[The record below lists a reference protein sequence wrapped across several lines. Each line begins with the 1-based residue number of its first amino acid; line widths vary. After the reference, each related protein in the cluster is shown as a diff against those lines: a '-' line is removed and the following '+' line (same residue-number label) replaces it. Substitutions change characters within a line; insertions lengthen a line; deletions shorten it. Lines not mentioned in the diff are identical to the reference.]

1 MSERSNTNKALHA
14 VSSQAVVTIGLGVV
28 EILAFSIMSRLLT
41 KSDFGYYASISAIVG
56 IFTILSESGIGS
68 SVIQSKNADS
78 RLINNAFTN
87 CLILGLFLSFIL
99 FSFSGIIAQVVADI
113 SMKLP
118 LMLISGTLVL
128 NSLSSISRSIL
139 VRQLKLLKVGM
150 INLVSLIISS
160 IFSITLA
167 YCGYGYY
174 AILCHAILRSII
186 TFVGYF
192 IVAKTR
198 FRLAFD
204 KEIVK
209 SIWSFSGW
217 LTASSLF
224 RQLAQQ
230 IDKLLMPRMLSIEA
244 LGAYN
249 RPKEF
254 VGNIASKVNGIFD
267 TALFPVLSGIQE
279 KKSSLQN
286 AFNNALSLMNIGG
299 TVLSLAF
306 FFNSELLIRIFFG
319 EQWLE
324 LDLIFKIF
332 AVSIMFNVNG
342 RLADCYLRSL
352 GLTKTQF
359 YFRIAESITKIMAV
373 VVGARWNMYGVA
385 LAVVLA
391 DIILKL
397 VKIFFVGHE
406 IDLSAKH
413 TCLIILKSWRF
424 IVFFLPIIILATLCF
439 AHSWQG
445 NVLLAV
451 VFCLVSLIL
460 FVGCPSVIGS
470 IYEREFLPKI
480 YRFIR
485 IRRL

>member
-1 MSERSNTNKALHA
+1 MSEQSNTNKALHA

-139 VRQLKLLKVGM
+139 VKQLKLLKVGM

-160 IFSITLA
+160 IISITLA
-167 YCGYGYY
+167 YYGFGYY

-186 TFVGYF
+186 TFVWYF

-204 KEIVK
+204 KDIFK

-230 IDKLLMPRMLSIEA
+230 ID
-244 LGAYN
+244 
-249 RPKEF
+249 
-254 VGNIASKVNGIFD
+254 
-267 TALFPVLSGIQE
+267 
-279 KKSSLQN
+279 
-286 AFNNALSLMNIGG
+286 
-299 TVLSLAF
+299 
-306 FFNSELLIRIFFG
+306 
-319 EQWLE
+319 
-324 LDLIFKIF
+324 
-332 AVSIMFNVNG
+332 
-342 RLADCYLRSL
+342 
-352 GLTKTQF
+352 
-359 YFRIAESITKIMAV
+359 
-373 VVGARWNMYGVA
+373 
-385 LAVVLA
+385 
-391 DIILKL
+391 
-397 VKIFFVGHE
+397 
-406 IDLSAKH
+406 
-413 TCLIILKSWRF
+413 
-424 IVFFLPIIILATLCF
+424 
-439 AHSWQG
+439 
-445 NVLLAV
+445 
-451 VFCLVSLIL
+451 
-460 FVGCPSVIGS
+460 
-470 IYEREFLPKI
+470 
-480 YRFIR
+480 
-485 IRRL
+485 